1 MDPVSLT
8 IYLKGMGNNAF
19 QEGCYLEALQMYEK
33 ALQVR
38 LNYSYSF
45 GRDVSQLFC
54 NMAMTYIKLGSY
66 ADAVNVSRKSI
77 DADQQWYKGYY
88 RLGEAYAGLGEA
100 KEAVAVLQQ
109 GLAVLLVSPDH
120 TIVHTIEFLMEI
132 FKAIN
137 CKTYNKSLF
146 VGVLRMLQEQPLLHT
161 EKVWH
166 HLLHEMAKQGLWKE
180 MYIVVCTPDDLQ
192 PLNSVVGAEP
202 ALFVTLYSLFQ
213 LLAPGQ
219 EKWIY
224 FLVTWLI
231 SHGAKPASIGANP
244 LHAVMILI
252 LYMGIYCNFWLVNEL
267 VCKHG
272 MDIND
277 QDAQGQ
283 TVLHLV
289 ARTRYSRDLQV
300 EQIKLLLLLGAS
312 IHIRDISGFL
322 PYDCIP
328 PENTV
333 ARAAL
338 DPRSRHTARPTQD
351 PHTHHT
357 AQATQDLHS
366 RHTTPPTQDHR
377 FRHTAPPTQDP
388 RARHTAPPTQ
398 DPRVR
403 HTTRPTQNPPTH
415 HTAPPTQ
422 DHRGEQQHPARA
434 SSLRSTRRN
443 EQSTRAHS
451 KRRSPASNATP
462 EDDSLREALEELA
475 GLAKRPSKRR
485 SLAQH
490 PATRKLLLCLEELRE
505 VPSEAHGLVG
515 PELWTEL
522 LKELLNAG
530 DWRHSLMLLRGGAAA
545 LAAQADL
552 SELSMQTMLPR
563 LLPTRGF
570 NSAGVLLQA
579 LLHCG
584 VRVNGRKELP
594 LCVLHGEIAIAR
606 LLLEHGADPAW
617 LSLVHGDTPLHA
629 ALNIACSRRDEEGLH
644 ILKLLLEKAPNVN
657 VRDADG
663 NSLLHLVFSLP
674 HSKHHNEILRSLASY
689 RIDHTCQ
696 NKEGRHAF
704 WGIKQKDPR
713 MQMWNSMACKQKGNS
728 RKGRDGRRRKR
739 PPERNG
745 THAKTEAG
753 PEASSD
759 FVDETVEEDDD
770 DAGDDVEKVDA
781 LKKDVVSLARDA
793 LAREIEDLIEEYDP
807 VKMQTA
813 KSAEPRSPAPTVTES
828 PLSVA
833 ERQAGGSAPPQPPQ
847 PPQHTP
853 PRQELPDALDETYS
867 LSDGEN
873 ARDENSV
880 GDDDDGDDSV
890 AGPDFNSLTWEIE
903 CTRDALRI
911 LNDKSLPHTTKR
923 KIVRVI
929 YSLGNGDWHLHRI
942 KQVKG
947 IAESSEIRL
956 FEARLDKAARLLWEL
971 AIDFSP
977 RCSAEPEKIID
988 SEEST
993 SGEKTGEVYSEI
1005 IRIWDIVLEHKQ
1017 LDHRIKRII
1026 SSYNRGT
1033 SCLLH
1038 HKLKGIERASFPS
1051 QQNVRQRYPLLFVK
1065 TGSSD
1070 GAQPVTAEARDY
1082 FPPASTMETEYNIM
1096 KFHTFST
1103 TVALNVLRC
1112 PEQTIEY
1119 PFRVGELEHAV
1130 INLNPTPLEAII
1142 LIGRSGTGKT
1152 TCLMYRLWNMFD
1164 RYWQTTTL
1172 LGEPWIPKAVLPP
1185 PPLPDDVGARENVAL
1200 DCPVKNGCVDDSS
1213 RKGTCE
1219 LEREACLH
1227 ASERFEIDRGN
1238 YLLEPGAE
1246 IGATQLVSQQPEE
1259 GAAPI
1264 YEHLHQLFVT
1274 KNQVLSHEVQRNFV
1288 ELSKST
1294 AGTRHYSPINIS
1306 SVCRLQDVKDDNFP
1320 LFLNSRQL
1328 LLLLDASLANP
1339 FFARNEDGSLKK
1351 AVHGWS
1357 MDDDILDLNN
1367 AEDAMEEDPDNEE
1380 DHQAD
1385 IGKFHESKKEDPR
1398 KFVTY
1403 EVFTSDIWPAMVK
1416 GKSPYNPAMVWMEIK
1431 SFIKG
1436 SMEALK
1442 SPNGVLGLEHYKEL
1456 GQKRAPNFTGDRGE
1470 VHQLFRAYQHVKSQR
1485 CFFDE
1490 EDLVFH
1496 IYSRLCQLEVMPWSI
1511 HELYGDEIQDFTQ
1524 AELALLMRCCADPNA
1539 MFLTGD
1545 TAQSIMRGVAFRFSE
1560 LRSLFHFASLP
1571 PGGGATTHHSRI
1583 DVRKPKRLYELCQ
1596 NYRSHSGIL
1605 EFASSIV
1612 DLLQHF
1618 FPESLDWLPRDQGLF
1633 PGPRPILLDSCSSE
1647 DLAIL
1652 LRGHQRRAQPIEFG
1666 AHQVILVCNEKA
1678 KEHLPE
1684 ELSLGL
1690 VLTIYEAKGL
1700 EFDDVLL
1707 YNFFSDSEASKEWRV
1722 VNSYEAPARNDASAV
1737 PSPQLLQEVL
1747 LEEVLPCSRP
1757 LNFDSIAHKV
1767 LISELKHLYTAVTR
1781 ARVNL
1786 WVFDDHKEKRT
1797 PMFRYLVRRNLV
1809 SLVRTTP
1816 GEEEALDDGI
1826 FVRSSTPEEW
1836 NARGDYFF
1844 KHRRWKVAAK
1854 CYHKGGDAVK
1864 EKLALAHDTV
1874 LRMQSSGWS
1883 PRKAQD
1889 YLTLAKT
1896 YLECGLPHM
1905 VLKCLQNAKSY
1916 PLCGRL
1922 CERLGKVQ
1930 EAVRWYMKSSCYDE
1944 AARLIERCE
1953 AEQSPDGGLVPD
1965 FPWKWR
1971 ELRFMAARHHV
1982 KQGDEDAMMRSLSR
1996 VPFEERLAFLKMNN
2010 FLAQTIALLKQR
2022 GRVEEAGKML
2032 RKHGMITDA
2041 LQLARPGSQFAAEC
2055 LLAKAR
2061 AAVQALWARASR
2073 QDEGEEGEEE
2083 ALRGQQSEIKAE
2095 LQSVRETCENNN
2107 FVSGKAEACYM
2118 LGKLESDENLLHE
2131 AITLFL
2137 KADVVVGAAEATVA
2151 LLDVESGGSP
2161 HVIPKILKVLQPLLQ
2176 LVVRFLGGA
2185 SSEKATA
2192 HQEEW
2197 LAKSCEFYGLSR
2209 SEKTCRVLRHEGA
2222 RFLDVPAGSRHGD
2235 GEPCVPTPKADDV
2248 LAQHLLD
2255 HCERLVRAADSR
2267 ARETPSICRRHLTG
2281 RACPLQDCRDM
2292 HGAAG
2297 RAELKT
2303 LVASKVHLVTLS
2315 GILLKVV
2322 PQLKSQRPEA
2332 AKFVEALL
2340 PKPELA
2346 DCEDL
2351 LALLFPSHFHLRGL
2365 SENPASCRDILA
2377 PIRSNPHVSSVMH
2390 KLMAREVGSHREK
2403 SRREST
2409 DLWLKMYCAAR
2420 AVNSPTE
2427 PGRLLRAE
2435 EEAFYRRVEQKRPEP
2450 GSAGMVVL
2458 RNGRY
2463 TSFFNLFTES
2473 VEKAFAQGDVQGST
2487 HAFYRFHNLIKT
2499 RQGRSSSL
2507 APSVANTAMMAEL
2520 QLVLVCALHAS
2531 MRPDVNTVCLPHGY
2545 LATLNLWSWMHP
2557 PNPQVKH
2564 HSDIFKAIHEFSRG
2578 QHQPSGYNRMVRHV
2592 NFLALM
2598 ACGEHNEFLL
2608 KACNDDLC
2616 VESGAAERLVV
2627 LYLVMLVNIHILRR
2641 EHLQFCIRTAVRNAS
2656 KHLSPERR
2664 DRLPP
2669 RLLRCLEAADAAKGP
2684 RDVTVI
2690 LDVLL
2695 TQRDD
2700 ERLYDCVWSSQ
2711 RRGFFYHRL
2720 LASRFPEQ
2728 FEYDPEES
2736 GISASNPELFL
2747 NGDSEERGEEGEE
2760 YEDTERS
2767 ELLLQHLTTRQ
2778 EMEERMHQKARRRWR
2793 AALRALQF
2801 AMALSAKLR
2810 EEATGQTVLKPARL
2824 THEHCGVCG
2833 VSFVKVEEDV
2843 DAAEWDAYG
2852 SASKPGL
2859 NVDSAVYGASGISAS
2874 GHYESQG
2881 HVSRMAQYHD
2891 YVVEFRRL
2899 VDPAMRKATAQL
2911 RQSEELHLWERTDA
2925 QLEMRREELKDAMKH
2940 VEHLECEQ
2948 RTSLRWD
2955 VCKILRSTVEHL
2967 DRCTTEL
2974 ESIVV
2979 REVAD
2984 ADKVHEDEG
2993 EPEEVTFKELDPVR
3007 KKKRRPGRQRR

>member
-1 MDPVSLT
+1 TP
-8 IYLKGMGNNAF
+8 
-19 QEGCYLEALQMYEK
+19 
-33 ALQVR
+33 
-38 LNYSYSF
+38 

-66 ADAVNVSRKSI
+66 ADAVTVSRKSI

-88 RLGEAYAGLGEA
+88 RLGEAFAGLGEA

-120 TIVHTIEFLMEI
+120 TIIHTIEFLMEI

-137 CKTYNKSLF
+137 CRRL
-146 VGVLRMLQEQPLLHT
+146 VGQSRMLPCFNLVASLCWLQT

-166 HLLHEMAKQGLWKE
+166 HLLHEMAKQGLWKALTLTSNITYQSRTTIHME
-180 MYIVVCTPDDLQ
+180 VMTTS
-192 PLNSVVGAEP
+192 SVFLIHVTVGS
-202 ALFVTLYSLFQ
+202 Y
-213 LLAPGQ
+213 LLS
-219 EKWIY
+219 ET
-224 FLVTWLI
+224 VSREVMWLI

-252 LYMGIYCNFWLVNEL
+252 LHMGIYCNFWLVNEL
-267 VCKHG
+267 VCKYG
-272 MDIND
+272 VDIND

-289 ARTRYSRDLQV
+289 ARTRYSRDRKASTNRLTLSVNLDLSLHHHQAKAV
-300 EQIKLLLLLGAS
+300 EKLKEENLTFLKRLG
-312 IHIRDISGFL
+312 
-322 PYDCIP
+322 
-328 PENTV
+328 V
-333 ARAAL
+333 
-338 DPRSRHTARPTQD
+338 RSRP
-351 PHTHHT
+351 
-357 AQATQDLHS
+357 
-366 RHTTPPTQDHR
+366 
-377 FRHTAPPTQDP
+377 APL
-388 RARHTAPPTQ
+388 
-398 DPRVR
+398 
-403 HTTRPTQNPPTH
+403 
-415 HTAPPTQ
+415 
-422 DHRGEQQHPARA
+422 
-434 SSLRSTRRN
+434 SLC
-443 EQSTRAHS
+443 AC
-451 KRRSPASNATP
+451 AAV
-462 EDDSLREALEELA
+462 
-475 GLAKRPSKRR
+475 
-485 SLAQH
+485 
-490 PATRKLLLCLEELRE
+490 E

-530 DWRHSLMLLRGGAAA
+530 DWRHSLMLLRDGEAA

-552 SELSMQTMLPR
+552 SELSMQTVLPR

-570 NSAGVLLQA
+570 NSAGLLLRA
-579 LLHCG
+579 LLRCG
-584 VRVNGRKELP
+584 AALKQHVHVNGRKELP

-629 ALNIACSRRDEEGLH
+629 ALNIACSSTFFLADEEGLH

-663 NSLLHLVFSLP
+663 NSLLHLVFSSP
-674 HSKHHNEILRSLASY
+674 HSKHHNEILRLLASY

-696 NKEGRHAF
+696 NNEGRHAF

-745 THAKTEAG
+745 THAKIEAG
-753 PEASSD
+753 SKASSD
-759 FVDETVEEDDD
+759 FVGETVEDDDDD

-781 LKKDVVSLARDA
+781 LKKDVVSLARDT
-793 LAREIEDLIEEYDP
+793 LAREIEELIEEYDP

-813 KSAEPRSPAPTVTES
+813 KSAEPRSPTPTVTES

-847 PPQHTP
+847 HAP

-880 GDDDDGDDSV
+880 GDDDDGDDGM

-1026 SSYNRGT
+1026 SSYNRGM

-1200 DCPVKNGCVDDSS
+1200 DCPVKNG

-1238 YLLEPGAE
+1238 YFLEPAAE

-1436 SMEALK
+1436 SVEALK

-1571 PGGGATTHHSRI
+1571 PSGGATTHRSRI

-1596 NYRSHSGIL
+1596 NYRSHSG
-1605 EFASSIV
+1605 
-1612 DLLQHF
+1612 
-1618 FPESLDWLPRDQGLF
+1618 
-1633 PGPRPILLDSCSSE
+1633 
-1647 DLAIL
+1647 
-1652 LRGHQRRAQPIEFG
+1652 
-1666 AHQVILVCNEKA
+1666 
-1678 KEHLPE
+1678 
-1684 ELSLGL
+1684 
-1690 VLTIYEAKGL
+1690 
-1700 EFDDVLL
+1700 
-1707 YNFFSDSEASKEWRV
+1707 
-1722 VNSYEAPARNDASAV
+1722 
-1737 PSPQLLQEVL
+1737 
-1747 LEEVLPCSRP
+1747 
-1757 LNFDSIAHKV
+1757 
-1767 LISELKHLYTAVTR
+1767 
-1781 ARVNL
+1781 
-1786 WVFDDHKEKRT
+1786 
-1797 PMFRYLVRRNLV
+1797 
-1809 SLVRTTP
+1809 
-1816 GEEEALDDGI
+1816 
-1826 FVRSSTPEEW
+1826 
-1836 NARGDYFF
+1836 
-1844 KHRRWKVAAK
+1844 
-1854 CYHKGGDAVK
+1854 
-1864 EKLALAHDTV
+1864 
-1874 LRMQSSGWS
+1874 
-1883 PRKAQD
+1883 
-1889 YLTLAKT
+1889 
-1896 YLECGLPHM
+1896 
-1905 VLKCLQNAKSY
+1905 
-1916 PLCGRL
+1916 
-1922 CERLGKVQ
+1922 
-1930 EAVRWYMKSSCYDE
+1930 
-1944 AARLIERCE
+1944 
-1953 AEQSPDGGLVPD
+1953 
-1965 FPWKWR
+1965 
-1971 ELRFMAARHHV
+1971 
-1982 KQGDEDAMMRSLSR
+1982 
-1996 VPFEERLAFLKMNN
+1996 
-2010 FLAQTIALLKQR
+2010 
-2022 GRVEEAGKML
+2022 
-2032 RKHGMITDA
+2032 
-2041 LQLARPGSQFAAEC
+2041 
-2055 LLAKAR
+2055 
-2061 AAVQALWARASR
+2061 
-2073 QDEGEEGEEE
+2073 
-2083 ALRGQQSEIKAE
+2083 
-2095 LQSVRETCENNN
+2095 
-2107 FVSGKAEACYM
+2107 
-2118 LGKLESDENLLHE
+2118 
-2131 AITLFL
+2131 
-2137 KADVVVGAAEATVA
+2137 
-2151 LLDVESGGSP
+2151 
-2161 HVIPKILKVLQPLLQ
+2161 
-2176 LVVRFLGGA
+2176 
-2185 SSEKATA
+2185 
-2192 HQEEW
+2192 
-2197 LAKSCEFYGLSR
+2197 
-2209 SEKTCRVLRHEGA
+2209 
-2222 RFLDVPAGSRHGD
+2222 
-2235 GEPCVPTPKADDV
+2235 
-2248 LAQHLLD
+2248 
-2255 HCERLVRAADSR
+2255 
-2267 ARETPSICRRHLTG
+2267 
-2281 RACPLQDCRDM
+2281 
-2292 HGAAG
+2292 
-2297 RAELKT
+2297 
-2303 LVASKVHLVTLS
+2303 
-2315 GILLKVV
+2315 
-2322 PQLKSQRPEA
+2322 
-2332 AKFVEALL
+2332 
-2340 PKPELA
+2340 
-2346 DCEDL
+2346 
-2351 LALLFPSHFHLRGL
+2351 
-2365 SENPASCRDILA
+2365 
-2377 PIRSNPHVSSVMH
+2377 
-2390 KLMAREVGSHREK
+2390 
-2403 SRREST
+2403 
-2409 DLWLKMYCAAR
+2409 
-2420 AVNSPTE
+2420 
-2427 PGRLLRAE
+2427 
-2435 EEAFYRRVEQKRPEP
+2435 
-2450 GSAGMVVL
+2450 
-2458 RNGRY
+2458 
-2463 TSFFNLFTES
+2463 
-2473 VEKAFAQGDVQGST
+2473 
-2487 HAFYRFHNLIKT
+2487 
-2499 RQGRSSSL
+2499 
-2507 APSVANTAMMAEL
+2507 
-2520 QLVLVCALHAS
+2520 
-2531 MRPDVNTVCLPHGY
+2531 
-2545 LATLNLWSWMHP
+2545 
-2557 PNPQVKH
+2557 
-2564 HSDIFKAIHEFSRG
+2564 
-2578 QHQPSGYNRMVRHV
+2578 
-2592 NFLALM
+2592 
-2598 ACGEHNEFLL
+2598 
-2608 KACNDDLC
+2608 
-2616 VESGAAERLVV
+2616 
-2627 LYLVMLVNIHILRR
+2627 
-2641 EHLQFCIRTAVRNAS
+2641 
-2656 KHLSPERR
+2656 
-2664 DRLPP
+2664 
-2669 RLLRCLEAADAAKGP
+2669 
-2684 RDVTVI
+2684 
-2690 LDVLL
+2690 
-2695 TQRDD
+2695 
-2700 ERLYDCVWSSQ
+2700 
-2711 RRGFFYHRL
+2711 
-2720 LASRFPEQ
+2720 
-2728 FEYDPEES
+2728 
-2736 GISASNPELFL
+2736 
-2747 NGDSEERGEEGEE
+2747 
-2760 YEDTERS
+2760 
-2767 ELLLQHLTTRQ
+2767 
-2778 EMEERMHQKARRRWR
+2778 
-2793 AALRALQF
+2793 
-2801 AMALSAKLR
+2801 
-2810 EEATGQTVLKPARL
+2810 
-2824 THEHCGVCG
+2824 
-2833 VSFVKVEEDV
+2833 
-2843 DAAEWDAYG
+2843 
-2852 SASKPGL
+2852 
-2859 NVDSAVYGASGISAS
+2859 
-2874 GHYESQG
+2874 
-2881 HVSRMAQYHD
+2881 
-2891 YVVEFRRL
+2891 
-2899 VDPAMRKATAQL
+2899 
-2911 RQSEELHLWERTDA
+2911 
-2925 QLEMRREELKDAMKH
+2925 
-2940 VEHLECEQ
+2940 
-2948 RTSLRWD
+2948 
-2955 VCKILRSTVEHL
+2955 
-2967 DRCTTEL
+2967 
-2974 ESIVV
+2974 
-2979 REVAD
+2979 
-2984 ADKVHEDEG
+2984 
-2993 EPEEVTFKELDPVR
+2993 
-3007 KKKRRPGRQRR
+3007 